1 MGGIHLFTL
10 VGIPVRASLTFI
22 IIVAYYAFS
31 MRGGGLPFVGG
42 FLVALTVS
50 VLVHEFGHALVARR
64 LRLSPQIL
72 LHGFGGLCAHQPA
85 RTNRDDV
92 FIILAGPLSGL
103 AFALIA
109 WLVQGM
115 LPPMGVGGSGGSA
128 FAAYFFDYA
137 ILIGFWMN
145 LLNLLPLFPL
155 DGGQLFRLAMLRFVK
170 PIPKAE
176 RIVHF
181 TGVSLAA
188 AVAFW
193 AILNHWLFLGI
204 LAALLLFE
212 NLRYLSSGSPIA
224 VRVKSELVDDL
235 IKAARA
241 AFAAGDPHE
250 ARRLAYQAR
259 SERNVQADQLDVVH
273 TMLALSSAALEDWG
287 EALDWA
293 QRATR
298 GPAVDEVRI
307 LSLIRLGRLA
317 EAEGE
322 LKNPYG
328 VSLSSEARDRLTLA
342 LDQADRARR

>member
-10 VGIPVRASLTFI
+10 VGVPVRASLSFI

-31 MRGGGLPFVGG
+31 MRGGGLPHIGG
-42 FLVALTVS
+42 FLLALTVS

-64 LRLSPQIL
+64 LRLDPQVL
-72 LHGFGGLCAHQPA
+72 LHGFGGLCAHKPA

-103 AFALIA
+103 AFALLA
-109 WLVQGM
+109 WVIESM
-115 LPPMGVGGSGGSA
+115 LPPLGPRGSA
-128 FAAYFFDYA
+128 GGAFVAFFFEYA

-145 LLNLLPLFPL
+145 LANLLPLFPL

-176 RIVHF
+176 RIVHA
-181 TGVSLAA
+181 TGIALAA
-188 AVAFW
+188 GVALW
-193 AILNHWLFLGI
+193 AIFNHWLFLGI

-212 NLRYLSSGSPIA
+212 NLRYLSAGSPIA
-224 VRVKSELVDDL
+224 VRVRSQLVDQL
-235 IKAARA
+235 IAEARA

-250 ARRLAYQAR
+250 ARRLSYQAR
-259 SERNVQADQLDVVH
+259 SERNVQADQLEVLHV
-273 TMLALSSAALEDWG
+273 MLALSSAALEDWG

-298 GPAVDEVRI
+298 GPATDEVKI
-307 LSLIRLGRLA
+307 LALIHLGRFA

-322 LKNPYG
+322 LKNPYTS
-328 VSLSSEARDRLTLA
+328 SLSEDARDRLVATL
-342 LDQADRARR
+342 DRARA